1 MAASKEKELSVEEKL
16 NMLWSL
22 QTVDTRI
29 DKIQIMKGELPE
41 EVRVL
46 EDEIAGMNTRIAN
59 LEEEIKDLETEI
71 STRKHNKSMAKELI
85 ARYEKQQNSVK
96 NNREFEALSKEIE
109 LQKLEM
115 QLSDKKV
122 ADANV
127 KIDVKKELLEDT
139 AKKTKN
145 REKDLV
151 AKQKELDKIIAET
164 EKEEKELLK
173 ESEKAAAKVEERL
186 LKAYNRI
193 RGAYKN
199 GLAVVQVLRNSCGG
213 CYTKVPS
220 QKQAEIRTK
229 KRIIL
234 CEHCG
239 RILVPSNEEETE

>member
-1 MAASKEKELSVEEKL
+1 MAAAKEKELSVEEKL
-16 NMLWSL
+16 NLLWNL
-22 QTVDTRI
+22 QSVDTRI

-46 EDEIAGMNTRIAN
+46 EDEIAGLNTRLQN
-59 LEEEIKDLETEI
+59 LEEEVKELETEI
-71 STRKHNKSMAKELI
+71 STRKHNKTVAKELI
-85 ARYEKQQNSVK
+85 TRYEKQQNSVK

-109 LQKLEM
+109 LQKLEI
-115 QLSDKKV
+115 QLCDKKV
-122 ADANV
+122 ADATG
-127 KIDVKKELLEDT
+127 KIEIKQGLYDET
-139 AKKTKN
+139 AKKIKT

-173 ESEKAAAKVEERL
+173 ESNQAATKIEDRL

-199 GLAVVQVLRNSCGG
+199 GLAVVQVVRDSCGG
-213 CYTKVPS
+213 CYTKIPP
-220 QKQAEIRTK
+220 QKQAEIRSK

-239 RILVPSNEEETE
+239 RILVPGTQEEK